1 MSYDLICVL
10 LQTYLNDYISKRYFM
25 LFRILLSFKKVNSNR
40 AVLIPIAYLLL
51 NRGELTVRYYE
62 RAKRAM
68 NHVNNESIKTIIET
82 Y

>member
-1 MSYDLICVL
+1 MSYGLICVL

-51 NRGELTVRYYE
+51 NRGELTVHYYE
-62 RAKRAM
+62 RRTRETS
-68 NHVNNESIKTIIET
+68 HESC
-82 Y
+82 